1 MIALSAPRRTVP
13 GKRPKAFTWQ
23 PEADT
28 FIALFTLLAFS
39 LCYYAGTSINSI
51 FLWCGILVFG
61 TFIPLWTVLHRRG
74 ESLEQLGITRKFLVT
89 SLIVSF
95 VLGAG
100 SAFQLITLANASNAN
115 IASHLVANVLVLWEP
130 FFVFGWL
137 YLRWERAFGWLPA
150 IALTGLGFTI
160 QHLGSVPLAA
170 AAGFGVFAI
179 MFAVVFAL
187 VRNLVVLWPLFY
199 PVASGIGTLQAG
211 FVMGWDDAG
220 ISAILLVLQLLIFW
234 WVATKPRSLRA
245 A

>member
-1 MIALSAPRRTVP
+1 M
-13 GKRPKAFTWQ
+13 
-23 PEADT
+23 
-28 FIALFTLLAFS
+28 
-39 LCYYAGTSINSI
+39 
-51 FLWCGILVFG
+51 
-61 TFIPLWTVLHRRG
+61 
-74 ESLEQLGITRKFLVT
+74 
-89 SLIVSF
+89 
-95 VLGAG
+95 
-100 SAFQLITLANASNAN
+100 ITLASASNAN
-115 IASHLVANVLVLWEP
+115 IASHLVANFLVLWEP

>member
-13 GKRPKAFTWQ
+13 GKPPKAFTWQ
-23 PEADT
+23 PDADT

-74 ESLEQLGITRKFLVT
+74 ESLERLGITRKFLVT

-95 VLGAG
+95 VLAAG
-100 SAFQLITLANASNAN
+100 SAFQLITSANASNAN
-115 IASHLVANVLVLWEP
+115 IASHLVANFLVLWEP

>member
-1 MIALSAPRRTVP
+1 MIALSAPRRTVL
-13 GKRPKAFTWQ
+13 GKRLKAFTWQ

-74 ESLEQLGITRKFLVT
+74 ESLERLGITRKFLVT

-115 IASHLVANVLVLWEP
+115 IASHLVANFLVLWEP